1 MNDANHMQKMID
13 LLDAAQSSKSEFKE
27 QLNEVS
33 DNPTKQA
40 DVAHMEKLIN
50 IMESA
55 DVSEAAPVAAAAGGA
70 VARMAAKKG
79 AGKMASKVA
88 GGAATR
94 ATDSGIQKA
103 SKWAKDKLDQMAAD
117 DSELEEAAYETDL
130 DPEKPV
136 VVKGVKGMDSKP
148 FTKKFRNQAAY
159 DKWADSEEADD
170 YDVNQVMNEACGDM
184 PMQQPEI
191 EDQTSITYSKTHNQ
205 GDASATVSATAK
217 NLEELESVLRLA
229 GVDPDLAQVHHAEPE
244 PVAEPEPQP
253 AMTFGT
259 SGDHSYSTDAEF
271 IRDQLRQRMQDY
283 L

>member
-13 LLDAAQSSKSEFKE
+13 LLDAAQSSESEFKE
-27 QLNEVS
+27 QLNEVT
-33 DNPTKQA
+33 DNPTNQA

-50 IMESA
+50 VMESA
-55 DVSEAAPVAAAAGGA
+55 QVSEAAPVAAAAGGA
-70 VARMAAKKG
+70 VARTAAKKG
-79 AGKMASKVA
+79 AGKMASKA
-88 GGAATR
+88 AGAATTK
-94 ATDSGIQKA
+94 ATDSGIKKA
-103 SKWAKDKLDQMAAD
+103 GKWAKDKLDQMTAD
-117 DSELEEAAYETDL
+117 GSDLE
-130 DPEKPV
+130 
-136 VVKGVKGMDSKP
+136 
-148 FTKKFRNQAAY
+148 
-159 DKWADSEEADD
+159 
-170 YDVNQVMNEACGDM
+170 EACGDM
-184 PMQQPEI
+184 PLQQPEI

-217 NLEELESVLRLA
+217 NLQELEDVLRLA
-229 GVDPDLAQVHHAEPE
+229 GVDPDMAQVHHAEPE

>member
-1 MNDANHMQKMID
+1 MLNNLDNMKHM
-13 LLDAAQSSKSEFKE
+13 L
-27 QLNEVS
+27 
-33 DNPTKQA
+33 
-40 DVAHMEKLIN
+40 KL
-50 IMESA
+50 MESSHS
-55 DVSEAAPVAAAAGGA
+55 VEEAAPLAVAAGGA

-79 AGKMASKVA
+79 AGQMASKA
-88 GGAATR
+88 SGGAATR

-117 DSELEEAAYETDL
+117 DSELEEGKVVEAAHQKDL

-170 YDVNQVMNEACGDM
+170 CEINQVMNEACGDM

-191 EDQTSITYSKTHNQ
+191 EDRTSITYSKTHAHS
-205 GDASATVSATAK
+205 DASATVSATAK

-229 GVDPDLAQVHHAEPE
+229 GVDPDLAKVHHAEPE

-253 AMTFGT
+253 AVTFGT
-259 SGDHSYSTDAEF
+259 SGDYSYSTDAEF